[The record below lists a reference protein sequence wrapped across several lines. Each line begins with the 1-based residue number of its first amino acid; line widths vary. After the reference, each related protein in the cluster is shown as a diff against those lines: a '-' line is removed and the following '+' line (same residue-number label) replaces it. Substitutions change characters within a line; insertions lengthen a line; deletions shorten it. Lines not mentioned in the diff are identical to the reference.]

1 MKCINQTNIL
11 QFVRKVRSN
20 RALNALI
27 HASSSCIKYPKFD
40 YAGRNHIIEGQK
52 QLQSISD
59 FFNGIQ
65 AIYRGEYATLSICAT
80 CVELLHVEPIVRYR
94 CQNLQFVRVLVCS
107 SFTSK

>member
-11 QFVRKVRSN
+11 QFVRKVHSN

-27 HASSSCIKYPKFD
+27 HASSSCIKYPKFN
-40 YAGRNHIIEGQK
+40 YAGPNHIIEGQR

-65 AIYRGEYATLSICAT
+65 AIYRGEYASLSLSLSLCAA
-80 CVELLHVEPIVRYR
+80 CVELLHVESI
-94 CQNLQFVRVLVCS
+94 QDL
-107 SFTSK
+107 

>member
-11 QFVRKVRSN
+11 QFVRKVHSN

-27 HASSSCIKYPKFD
+27 HASSSCIKYPKFN
-40 YAGRNHIIEGQK
+40 YAGPNHIIEGQR

-65 AIYRGEYATLSICAT
+65 AIYRGEYASLSLCAA
-80 CVELLHVEPIVRYR
+80 CVELLHVESI
-94 CQNLQFVRVLVCS
+94 QNLQFIRVLVGS

>member
-1 MKCINQTNIL
+1 MKCINQANIL
-11 QFVRKVRSN
+11 HFVRKVHSN

-27 HASSSCIKYPKFD
+27 QASSSCIKYPKFN
-40 YAGRNHIIEGQK
+40 YAGRNHIIEGQR

-65 AIYRGEYATLSICAT
+65 AIYREYAALSLCAA
-80 CVELLHVEPIVRYR
+80 CVELLHVESI
-94 CQNLQFVRVLVCS
+94 QNLQFVRVLVGS